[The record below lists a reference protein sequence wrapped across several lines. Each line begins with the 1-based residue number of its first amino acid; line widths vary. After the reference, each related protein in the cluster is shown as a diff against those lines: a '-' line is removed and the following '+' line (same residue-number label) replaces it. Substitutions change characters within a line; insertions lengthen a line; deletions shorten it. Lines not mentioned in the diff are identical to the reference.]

1 MTRVYLSLGSNLGD
15 RLALLR
21 TAVQRLR
28 ESQDL
33 EVITASPLYESEPW
47 EKEPGRAGSEQRW
60 YLNCVVAVDT
70 ALPPR
75 TLLERLQS
83 IEDALG
89 RVRSEGT
96 PEARRFAPR
105 TVDIDILFYGDE
117 VISGPDD
124 LHVPHL
130 LLAERAFVLRPLSD
144 ADATI
149 AADRTLTA
157 WLARGL
163 AGAVLLRPDRVVMS
177 SAGVA
182 GQPARSVNQDG
193 ALTSE

>member
-21 TAVQRLR
+21 STVQRLR
-28 ESQDL
+28 GSADL
-33 EVITASPLYESEPW
+33 ELITASPLYESEPW
-47 EKEPGRAGSEQRW
+47 EEEPGRAGSEQRW
-60 YLNCVVAVDT
+60 YLNCVVAIDT
-70 ALPPR
+70 PLPPR
-75 TLLERLQS
+75 ALFERLRG

-89 RVRSEGT
+89 RVRPAGT

-144 ADATI
+144 VAPDLEHPTLYATI
-149 AADRTLTA
+149 RQLLEELRDDHTVKP
-157 WLARGL
+157 
-163 AGAVLLRPDRVVMS
+163 GAY
-177 SAGVA
+177 
-182 GQPARSVNQDG
+182 PARWFED
-193 ALTSE
+193 

>member
-1 MTRVYLSLGSNLGD
+1 VTRVYLSLGSNLGD

-28 ESQDL
+28 ESADL
-33 EVITASPLYESEPW
+33 QLVTASPLYESEPW
-47 EKEPGRAGSEQRW
+47 EAEPGRADSEQRW
-60 YLNCVVAVDT
+60 YLNCVVALDT
-70 ALPPR
+70 PLPPR
-75 TLLERLQS
+75 ALLERLHG

-89 RVRSEGT
+89 RVRPAGT
-96 PEARRFAPR
+96 LEARRFAPR

-144 ADATI
+144 VAPDLEHPTLYATI
-149 AADRTLTA
+149 RELLDELTDDHTVKP
-157 WLARGL
+157 G
-163 AGAVLLRPDRVVMS
+163 PY
-177 SAGVA
+177 
-182 GQPARSVNQDG
+182 PARWFED
-193 ALTSE
+193 

>member
-28 ESQDL
+28 DADDVQ
-33 EVITASPLYESEPW
+33 VITASPLYESEPW
-47 EKEPGRAGSEQRW
+47 EEEPGRAGSEQRW
-60 YLNCVVAVDT
+60 YLNCVVALDT
-70 ALPPR
+70 PLPPR
-75 TLLERLQS
+75 ELLDRLRG

-89 RVRSEGT
+89 RVRPAGT

-105 TVDIDILFYGDE
+105 TLDIDILFYGAE

-130 LLAERAFVLRPLSD
+130 LLAERAFVLRPL
-144 ADATI
+144 ADVAPDLEHPTLYTTVRQLLGEL
-149 AADRTLTA
+149 ADDHTVKP
-157 WLARGL
+157 
-163 AGAVLLRPDRVVMS
+163 GAY
-177 SAGVA
+177 
-182 GQPARSVNQDG
+182 PARWFED
-193 ALTSE
+193 